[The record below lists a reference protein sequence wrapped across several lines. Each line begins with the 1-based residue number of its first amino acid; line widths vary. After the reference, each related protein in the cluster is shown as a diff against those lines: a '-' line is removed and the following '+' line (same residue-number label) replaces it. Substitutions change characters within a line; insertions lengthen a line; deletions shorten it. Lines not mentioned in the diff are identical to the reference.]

1 VQRIRRARNTENS
14 TPRHLADDKLR
25 TGPHA
30 KTEGLRRREPGA
42 RHVEPRHAERA
53 GARCHEQHGDRA
65 DAASSHVR
73 KTRRNSTRFVAA
85 PRS

>member
-1 VQRIRRARNTENS
+1 MQRIRRARNTENS

-65 DAASSHVR
+65 DAASSHR
-73 KTRRNSTRFVAA
+73 GKPDATRDRFVAA